1 MKERTHGRTF
11 VGTVVAAKMQNTATV
26 EWERS
31 RYIPKYERFEK
42 LTTRIKA
49 HNPDDIDAK
58 KGDVVRIK
66 ECRPLSKTKH
76 FIITEKIG
84 HEELF
89 VAKEQLKEESKVKVH
104 SEAKDESSQSESN

>member
-11 VGTVVAAKMQNTATV
+11 VGTVVAAKMQNTATI
-26 EWERS
+26 EWNR
-31 RYIPKYERFEK
+31 RKYIPKYERFEK

-58 KGDVVRIK
+58 KGDIVRVK

-89 VAKEQLKEESKVKVH
+89 VAKEQLKEESKVKV
-104 SEAKDESSQSESN
+104 SEVKNESSQSESD